1 MGLGLNI
8 TYAVALFGGIL
19 AFFSPCIIP
28 LIPGY
33 ISFIS
38 GVSIENLVSGKRSY
52 KNIISVFAASVSFV
66 AGFSLIFVAFG
77 IGSETIFGRMLKT
90 HISLVRIIGGIVIII
105 FGLYCLG
112 VFKIN
117 FLSREVNF
125 LPWKKKG
132 GIIIGSLFLGIAF
145 AVGWT
150 PCIGPILASI
160 LLYTSMGASLEK
172 SVELLSVFSL
182 GLGIPFILTG
192 LFITYFMNFF
202 KKIKSHLNLFSII
215 SGIFLILMGILTMT
229 GNFEGFSQYIIGKF

>member
-1 MGLGLNI
+1 MGLDLNI
-8 TYAVALFGGIL
+8 TLAVAFFGGIL

-38 GVSIENLVSGKRSY
+38 GVSMEGLISEKKNY
-52 KNIISVFAASVSFV
+52 KNIVKVFIASVFFV
-66 AGFSLIFVAFG
+66 IGFSLIFIAFG
-77 IGSETIFGRMLKT
+77 MGSETIFGNLLKS
-90 HISLVRIIGGIVIII
+90 HLDLVRIIGGMVIII
-105 FGLYCLG
+105 FGLYCIGL
-112 VFKIN
+112 FKIG

-132 GIIIGSLFLGIAF
+132 GIIFGSLFLGIAF

-160 LLYTSMGASLEK
+160 LLYTSMGASLSK
-172 SVELLSVFSL
+172 SAELLSVFSI

-192 LFITYFMNFF
+192 LFITYFFAFF
-202 KKIKSHLNLFSII
+202 KKIRSHLNLFSII
-215 SGIFLILMGILTMT
+215 SGIFLILMGILTLT
-229 GNFEGFSQYIIGKF
+229 GNFEAISQYIIGKF